1 MSRVITLAPGT
12 TLERLKY
19 KTGGKTFRIGPIS
32 LNFLTISIIS
42 LLALF
47 YLIQSQQAA
56 TKGYAIRELEK
67 QKEEVV
73 TQNEELQIEAAK
85 LRSVENIKN
94 TADNLG
100 MIPTV
105 ELNYLNSQNL
115 TRK

>member
-1 MSRVITLAPGT
+1 MSRVITLSPGS
-12 TLERLKY
+12 TLERIKLN
-19 KTGGKTFRIGPIS
+19 TGGKTLKIGPVS

-56 TKGYAIRELEK
+56 TKGYTIRELEK

-73 TQNEELQIEAAK
+73 AKNEELQIESAK
-85 LRSVENIKN
+85 LKSVENIKN

-100 MIPTV
+100 MVSTV
-105 ELNYLNSQNL
+105 ELNYLNSRNL